1 MKFFNKFSLIF
12 IFLTLIFSKALSIEN
27 KILFKVNNDI
37 ITSMD
42 IMNEIEYL
50 KLLNQNL
57 LNLEREKL
65 FEIAKNSLVR
75 EKIKKIQLSK
85 FFETLEVEQEYFDFY
100 INEFIK
106 KTKLASEEELKIFVT
121 SNGMDI
127 KNIEQKIKIEI
138 LWNQIIINRFSKDI
152 KINKKKIKEDLI
164 KNNLQ
169 KEYLLSE
176 IVFNLKDES
185 INEKFKKIKDEIKNN
200 GFENAASIYSISTTS
215 NKGGKL
221 GWIKF
226 NSLNEK
232 IKAEI
237 LNTEIEKYTNPVVIP
252 GGFVILK
259 IEDQRE
265 SKLLKI
271 LRKK

>member
-85 FFETLEVEQEYFDFY
+85 FFETLEVDQEYFDFY

-106 KTKLASEEELKIFVT
+106 KTKLASEEELKIFVA

-138 LWNQIIINRFSKDI
+138 LWNQIIITK
-152 KINKKKIKEDLI
+152 
-164 KNNLQ
+164 
-169 KEYLLSE
+169 
-176 IVFNLKDES
+176 
-185 INEKFKKIKDEIKNN
+185 
-200 GFENAASIYSISTTS
+200 GS
-215 NKGGKL
+215 NH
-221 GWIKF
+221 
-226 NSLNEK
+226 
-232 IKAEI
+232 
-237 LNTEIEKYTNPVVIP
+237 
-252 GGFVILK
+252 
-259 IEDQRE
+259 
-265 SKLLKI
+265 
-271 LRKK
+271 